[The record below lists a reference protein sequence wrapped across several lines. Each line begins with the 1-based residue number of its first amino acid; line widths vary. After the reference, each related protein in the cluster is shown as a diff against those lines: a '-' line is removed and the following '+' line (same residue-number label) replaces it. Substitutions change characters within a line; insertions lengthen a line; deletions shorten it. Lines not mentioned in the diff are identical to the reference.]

1 MPLDDVQSAGAPS
14 GLQYAI
20 AYGNSQAQVTQV
32 GATLRSCTVDGV
44 DVVDGFGT
52 DERAADGRGQV
63 LAPWP
68 NRLTDGSY
76 RYGGRDCQAP
86 INELGRNT
94 AIHGLVRWLDWSP
107 VAHESTSVTLSCAVR
122 PQPGY
127 EWQLD
132 LQVTYALDDAGLT
145 VIFQA
150 VNADT
155 ERAPFGVGFHPY
167 LTLGTT
173 SIDGLQLTVPAT
185 SYLDSSRPDGQP
197 EMAPVTATPLD
208 FSEPRRIGSTQLDT
222 CFGGLV
228 HGDDRRA
235 VSQLADPVNGRSI
248 ELWVDH
254 AFHYLMVYTGDGVG
268 QPERRRKAIAIEP
281 MTCPPDAFRSG
292 TDLIEL
298 EPGESW
304 RGIWGLRAVSLLAG

>member
-248 ELWVDH
+248 ELWVDD

>member
-1 MPLDDVQSAGAPS
+1 MPLDDVQSASAPS
-14 GLQYAI
+14 GHQYAI
-20 AYGNSQAQVTQV
+20 AHGNSKAQVTQV
-32 GATLRSCTVDGV
+32 GATLRSCTVNGL
-44 DVVDGFGT
+44 DVIDGFGI
-52 DERAADGRGQV
+52 DERATDGRGQV

-68 NRLTDGSY
+68 NRLTDGRY
-76 RYGGRDCQAP
+76 RYGSRDCQAP
-86 INELGRNT
+86 INEISRQT

-127 EWQLD
+127 EWQLE
-132 LQVTYALDDAGLT
+132 LQVTYALVADGLT
-145 VIFQA
+145 VMFQA

-173 SIDGLQLTVPAT
+173 SIDRLQLTVPAT
-185 SYLDSSRPDGQP
+185 SFLDSSRPDGQP
-197 EMAPVTATPLD
+197 EMAPVAATAFD
-208 FSEPRRIGSTQLDT
+208 FTEPRRIGSIQLDT

-228 HGDDRRA
+228 PGDDRRA
-235 VSQLADPVNGRSI
+235 VPRLADPANGRSI
-248 ELWVDH
+248 ELWVDDGYR
-254 AFHYLMVYTGDGVG
+254 YLMVYTGDGVG
-268 QPERRRKAIAIEP
+268 RPEWRRRAIAIEP

-292 TDLIEL
+292 MDLIEL

-304 RGIWGLRAVSLLAG
+304 RGTWGIRAHSPSSG

>member
-1 MPLDDVQSAGAPS
+1 MPLDEIQSDRPPS
-14 GLQYAI
+14 GQQYAI
-20 AYGNSQAQVTQV
+20 SHGDSWAQVTQV
-32 GATLRSCTVDGV
+32 GASLRRCTVDGM
-44 DVVDGFGT
+44 DVIDGFGI
-52 DERAADGRGQV
+52 DERATDGRGQV

-86 INELGRNT
+86 INEISRHT
-94 AIHGLVRWLDWSP
+94 AIHGLVRWLDWSM
-107 VAHESTSVTLSCAVR
+107 VAHESTSVTLSSAVR

-132 LQVTYALDDAGLT
+132 LEVTYALDAAGLT
-145 VIFQA
+145 VTFQA

-185 SYLDSSRPDGQP
+185 SYLDSTRPDGTP
-197 EMAPVTATPLD
+197 EMAPVAATPLD
-208 FSEPRRIGSTQLDT
+208 FTEPRRIGSIQLDT

-235 VSQLADPVNGRSI
+235 LARLADPDGRSVR
-248 ELWVDH
+248 LWVDD
-254 AFHYLMVYTGDGVG
+254 AYRYLMVYTADQVG
-268 QPERRRKAIAIEP
+268 LPERRRKAIAIEP

-292 TDLIEL
+292 MDLIEL

-304 RGIWGLRAVSLLAG
+304 RGIWGLGAESVSVS

>member
-1 MPLDDVQSAGAPS
+1 MPLHDVQSARPPS
-14 GLQYAI
+14 GQQYAI
-20 AYGNSQAQVTQV
+20 AHGNSHARVTQV
-32 GATLRSCTVDGV
+32 GATLRSCTVAGV

-52 DERAADGRGQV
+52 DEWATDGRGQV

-107 VAHESTSVTLSCAVR
+107 VGHESTSVTLSCAVR

-132 LQVTYALDDAGLT
+132 LEVTYALDDTGLT
-145 VIFQA
+145 VTFQA

-173 SIDGLQLTVPAT
+173 SIDRLQLTVPAT
-185 SYLDSSRPDGQP
+185 SFLDSSG
-197 EMAPVTATPLD
+197 PVGLPGMVPVAATPLD
-208 FSEPRRIGSTQLDT
+208 FTEPRRIGSIQLDT

-235 VSQLADPVNGRSI
+235 LARLTDPDDGRSI
-248 ELWVDH
+248 RLWVDDT
-254 AFHYLMVYTGDGVG
+254 FRYLMIYTGDGVSR
-268 QPERRRKAIAIEP
+268 PERRRKAIAIEP

-304 RGIWGLRAVSLLAG
+304 RGMWGLGAESVSVS